1 MARSDSFARKWA
13 SAPAQFE
20 RPSNTLIARG
30 WAGGAGED
38 PPEAKWE
45 NWWHNRV
52 DEALAEIESQGALQW
67 FLDVSYRIGAT
78 CSHDNQHWIAA
89 KPSIGIEPGSAAD
102 VGHWQRKP
110 LGTRAFMHISSSQAI
125 PDSFEGMALI
135 DASAGVVTVTLPAS
149 IAELGIRDVILRRVD
164 NTGNRLVIQASG
176 TDRIKFHTHLRAEGY
191 PFLVLMGAGDYW
203 HLRSDGAGNWW
214 PIARYDQSP
223 LGSYRDTAGAIIPPG
238 GYTLPTGTV
247 QAVDYPWLADYAQQ
261 SGAICDVAERTPK
274 DGRWSISADG
284 QTIYLPSPGS
294 AFRRPHDLSGA
305 RALGT
310 YQGDAIRNITGTAN
324 SSMGGSGVGLFTSGS
339 GAFAVSNVSTDP
351 VLHTTGSS
359 DRYRG
364 IVFDSSRAV
373 PTAEENRP
381 ENITAYQLLKI
392 I

>member
-52 DEALAEIESQGALQW
+52 DEALGELEALGAMRWFGDVLYSEMAE
-67 FLDVSYRIGAT
+67 VSHGGVIY
-78 CSHDNQHWIAA
+78 IAA
-89 KPSIGIEPGSAAD
+89 RPSNGIEPGSAAD

-149 IAELGIRDVILRRVD
+149 NVELGIRDVILRRTD
-164 NTGNRLVIQASG
+164 NSGNRLVVQATG
-176 TDRIKFHTHLRAEGY
+176 ADKIKFHTHLRAEGY

-203 HLRSDGAGNWW
+203 HLRSDGAGGWW
-214 PIARYDQSP
+214 PVARRDDSP
-223 LGSYRDTAGAIIPPG
+223 LGSYLDTAGAIIPPG

-247 QAVDYPWLADYAQQ
+247 QAADYPWVLDYAQQ
-261 SGAICDVAERTPK
+261 SGAICDVADRTPK
-274 DGRWSISADG
+274 DGRWSISSDG
-284 QTIYLPSPGS
+284 QTVYLPSPGA
-294 AFRRPHDLSGA
+294 AFRRPHDLAGT
-305 RALGT
+305 RELGS
-310 YQGDAIRNITGTAN
+310 YGGDAMRNLTGTLSVGSAV
-324 SSMGGSGVGLFTSGS
+324 GFTTDALTSGVFTVAEAATSNTAGV
-339 GAFAVSNVSTDP
+339 GA
-351 VLHTTGSS
+351 TGG
-359 DRYRG
+359 RLMG
-364 IVFDSSRAV
+364 FDASRVV
-373 PTAEENRP
+373 PTGP
-381 ENITAYQLLKI
+381 EFKPEDFTAYQLIKLI
-392 I
+392 